1 MFFFNYFLVS
11 RAVSWVCKKYSI
23 KYPQKD
29 NCRLRRKLPFLCLEK
44 MKIREI
50 FDKNIVFLGV
60 FSKNFSFENL
70 TKMLSFMGRKIYYLC
85 FFYFHRIPLK
95 NESEKH
101 WLLCSFC
108 VFKWFRE
115 GFRSWNTFEIFQ
127 YFHKIIE
134 NTPGNEDVFCWK
146 SGNFRNISPKTFE
159 IRCKNQ
165 ISQKNVFYENHVSHS
180 TEALLIKISCNII
193 ENISTK
199 VDRTSSCAV

>member
-1 MFFFNYFLVS
+1 M
-11 RAVSWVCKKYSI
+11 
-23 KYPQKD
+23 
-29 NCRLRRKLPFLCLEK
+29 
-44 MKIREI
+44 
-50 FDKNIVFLGV
+50 FLGV

-165 ISQKNVFYENHVSHS
+165 ISQKTFSMKITFHTQQRHSWSRFHV
-180 TEALLIKISCNII
+180 
-193 ENISTK
+193 
-199 VDRTSSCAV
+199 TSSKIFQQKLIEHQAVQCKFVFANFWVLRFTTGIWRSYKIFCKI